1 MPSET
6 TGVARVENSLTSIMS
21 AIIDKISNPGQFM
34 YYRITRAT
42 IQSGTFDQ
50 AMATM
55 ESIVESFSEIN
66 GLVTSRLIRISETEL
81 LGVAAYE
88 SKELLEASQ
97 TQYNELMSNMMPFL
111 AAQPSVS
118 HGEQVMAFDAE

>member
-1 MPSET
+1 
-6 TGVARVENSLTSIMS
+6 
-21 AIIDKISNPGQFM
+21 M
-34 YYRITRAT
+34 YYRITHAT

-66 GLVTSRLIRISETEL
+66 GLVTSRLIRTSETEL
-81 LGVAAYE
+81 MGVAAYE

-111 AAQPSVS
+111 AAPPSVYY
-118 HGEQVMAFDAE
+118 GEQVMAFDAE